1 MTDHKGQ
8 SDPNETPEDVASLYS
23 WANLHGAKYRD
34 FSASRAQTREKAR
47 LRVEQAMEEQHQRAQ
62 LSPEPKRGNG
72 DPRHDDA
79 RKDDEVAP
87 QPAAPQPAS
96 HSWRPIQP
104 GGMLPERPNP
114 EKPSPDRAN
123 LDRPAQDRSSFDRPS
138 IDRPHSD
145 KSHVEHPIREDLAS
159 ALRGLAVPSSYRSA
173 SQTPHPPMR
182 EENHPPQ
189 RNAWSADTAENAGRP
204 AWLTPE
210 RTESPSP
217 SSLPPAPE
225 DTLQGSRE
233 RLATRWFALRGVL
246 EGSAPPAQ
254 AAPAPVPARPPVTAI
269 FSLAGGVGK
278 TSLVATLGR
287 ALSARGERVLLVDT
301 AAYGL
306 LPFFFGAADQ
316 RPGMLRTFNPPSAS
330 GDAPVQMITLDPENF
345 GPETAPQEA
354 LTAEISK
361 HARGVGRVIID
372 LATASGSTTRRIM
385 RLSPQILVPLIPD
398 MNSVVSVSSIDAFF
412 DHNGGTSA
420 VHSLPHYVL
429 NQFDSSLPLHLDVR
443 EVLREQL
450 GDRLLPF
457 VLRRAPA
464 VSEALAE
471 GMTIIDYAPNS
482 TVAEDF
488 ASLASWVKSLS
499 AAATTTFR
507 GVRWSER

>member
-1 MTDHKGQ
+1 MTEHKGQ

-47 LRVEQAMEEQHQRAQ
+47 LRVEQAMEEEHQRAQ

-72 DPRHDDA
+72 DTRHDDT
-79 RKDDEVAP
+79 RKEGEVAP
-87 QPAAPQPAS
+87 QPPAS
-96 HSWRPIQP
+96 PPSLHPPRPIQP
-104 GGMLPERPNP
+104 GATL
-114 EKPSPDRAN
+114 PDRPN
-123 LDRPAQDRSSFDRPS
+123 LDRPHPDRPS
-138 IDRPHSD
+138 PDMP
-145 KSHVEHPIREDLAS
+145 HVEHPIREDLAS
-159 ALRGLAVPSSYRSA
+159 ALRGLAVPPSYRSA

-182 EENHPPQ
+182 EENFPTH
-189 RNAWSADTAENAGRP
+189 RNPRTAENAETAGRP

-210 RTESPSP
+210 RTESPGP
-217 SSLPPAPE
+217 SNLPPAPE

-246 EGSAPPAQ
+246 EGSATPTQ
-254 AAPAPVPARPPVTAI
+254 AAPAPVAARPPFTAI

-278 TSLVATLGR
+278 TSIVATLGR

-306 LPFFFGAADQ
+306 LPFFFGAGDQ
-316 RPGMLRTFNPPSAS
+316 RPGMLRTFNPPAAS
-330 GDAPVQMITLDPENF
+330 GDAPIQMITLDPENF

-354 LTAEISK
+354 LTTEILK
-361 HARGVGRVIID
+361 YARGLGRVIID
-372 LATASGSTTRRIM
+372 LATASGATTRRIM

-412 DHNGGTSA
+412 DHNGGAGA

-464 VSEALAE
+464 LSEALAE

-482 TVAEDF
+482 TVVEDF

>member
-8 SDPNETPEDVASLYS
+8 PDPNETPEDVASLYS

-47 LRVEQAMEEQHQRAQ
+47 QRVEQAMEEQHQRTQ

-72 DPRHDDA
+72 DTRHDDT
-79 RKDDEVAP
+79 RKDDE
-87 QPAAPQPAS
+87 AAPQHPAS
-96 HSWRPIQP
+96 PPSVHSWRPIQP
-104 GGMLPERPNP
+104 GGTFADRPNP
-114 EKPSPDRAN
+114 DRPNLDRPNLDRPSPDR
-123 LDRPAQDRSSFDRPS
+123 Q
-138 IDRPHSD
+138 
-145 KSHVEHPIREDLAS
+145 HVEHPVREDLAS
-159 ALRGLAVPSSYRSA
+159 ALRGLAVPPSYRSA
-173 SQTPHPPMR
+173 SQAPHSPMR
-182 EENHPPQ
+182 EENSPTH
-189 RNAWSADTAENAGRP
+189 RNPRPADATENAGRP

-210 RTESPSP
+210 RTESPGP
-217 SSLPPAPE
+217 SNLPPAPE

-246 EGSAPPAQ
+246 EGSALPAQ
-254 AAPAPVPARPPVTAI
+254 AAPAPVAARPPVTAI

-306 LPFFFGAADQ
+306 LPFFFGAGDQ
-316 RPGMLRTFNPPSAS
+316 RPGMLRTFNPPAAS
-330 GDAPVQMITLDPENF
+330 GDAPIQMITLDPENF

-354 LTAEISK
+354 LTAEILK
-361 HARGVGRVIID
+361 HARGLGRVIID
-372 LATASGSTTRRIM
+372 LATASGATTRRIM

-398 MNSVVSVSSIDAFF
+398 MNSVVSVTSIDAFF
-412 DHNGGTSA
+412 DHNGGTAA